1 MLFALAS
8 LACGLA
14 QWPIMLIAAR
24 IVLGAAGALVSP
36 AALSLLTTVNPEGL
50 STSCAIEYG
59 TSTAYGATVPCEP
72 AAMDH
77 KFTPSRSNARARA
90 AVSRLRP

>member
-36 AALSLLTTVNPEGL
+36 AALSLLTTVNPEG
-50 STSCAIEYG
+50 
-59 TSTAYGATVPCEP
+59 P
-72 AAMDH
+72 A
-77 KFTPSRSNARARA
+77 RNRALA
-90 AVSRLRP
+90 SW